1 MFTHRNIYLHGLTVC
16 LALHLSG
23 DTVQLHT
30 IPLFHANGWGIAQA
44 LTFMGGTHVML
55 QRFDPA
61 EVFRLIEQERV
72 RACSLVPT
80 MATALVN
87 FPERGKYDLSSL
99 ERITIGGADTS
110 PTPARGMQR
119 KTGGSSIF
127 RH

>member
-23 DTVQLHT
+23 DTVELHT

-61 EVFRLIEQERV
+61 EVFRLIERERV
-72 RACSLVPT
+72 RTFALVPT

-87 FPERGKYDLSSL
+87 CPERANFDLSSL
-99 ERITIGGADTS
+99 ERITIGGGA
-110 PTPARGMQR
+110 PLPPPGVQARREQGC
-119 KTGGSSIF
+119 
-127 RH
+127 